1 MATLIHPY
9 AQYLGESEPL
19 EVLGETQRRIL
30 EIAERL
36 GPRGLQL
43 TYAPGKWT
51 AAQVLAHLADCE
63 MAFGFRVR
71 QIVAE
76 PQLPIQPFDET
87 RWSRDYAAMDGL
99 EAAKTFHALR
109 AWNLT
114 LFRLLTPADLAQA
127 AAHPQRGPESAG
139 TVIRIMAGHTLNHLA
154 QLEKIVGNATA

>member
-1 MATLIHPY
+1 MTTAIHPY
-9 AQYLGESEPL
+9 AQFLGGRDPL
-19 EVLGETQRRIL
+19 EVLAETQRRIL

-51 AAQVLAHLADCE
+51 AAQVLAHLADAE

-71 QIVAE
+71 QVVAE

-87 RWSRDYAAMDGL
+87 RWSRDYAAMNGL
-99 EAAKTFHALR
+99 EAAKTFYALR
-109 AWNLT
+109 GWNLT

-127 AAHPQRGPESAG
+127 AMHPVRGPETAG
-139 TVIRIMAGHTLNHLA
+139 TVIRIMAGRTLNHLA
-154 QLEKIVGNATA
+154 QLEKIISTATA

>member
-1 MATLIHPY
+1 MATLTHPY
-9 AQYLGESEPL
+9 AQFLGERDPL
-19 EVLGETQRRIL
+19 DVLEETQRRIP
-30 EIAERL
+30 EIAEQL
-36 GPRGLQL
+36 GPKGLCL

-71 QIVAE
+71 QVVAE

-87 RWSRDYAAMDGL
+87 RWSRDYAAMNGL

-109 AWNLT
+109 AWNLA
-114 LFRLLTPADLAQA
+114 LFRLLSPADLAQA
-127 AAHPQRGPESAG
+127 ATHPVRGPESAG

-154 QLEKIVGNATA
+154 QLEKIVANASA

>member
-1 MATLIHPY
+1 MSQATHPY
-9 AQYLGESEPL
+9 AQFLGAREPL
-19 EVLGETQRRIL
+19 EVLAATQRRIF

-36 GPRGLQL
+36 GPEGLRL

-76 PQLPIQPFDET
+76 PQLPIHPFDET
-87 RWSRDYAAMDGL
+87 LWSRDYAAMNGL

-109 AWNLT
+109 GWNLT
-114 LFRLLTPADLAQA
+114 LFLLLAPADLAQA
-127 AAHPQRGPESAG
+127 AAHPQRGPETAE

-154 QLEKIVGNATA
+154 QLEKIAGDATA